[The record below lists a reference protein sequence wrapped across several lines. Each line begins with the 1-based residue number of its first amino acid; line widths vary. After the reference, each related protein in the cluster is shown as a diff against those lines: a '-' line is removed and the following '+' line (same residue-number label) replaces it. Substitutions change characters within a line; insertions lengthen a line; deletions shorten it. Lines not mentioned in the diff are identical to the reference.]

1 MLPEHTQSGFE
12 ADSWDWFEQQQAL
25 ARGTDPVQ
33 DPIQKI
39 PPLPGR
45 TTETAGRQVK

>member
-25 ARGTDPVQ
+25 VRGTDPVQ
-33 DPIQKI
+33 DPIQKLQPI
-39 PPLPGR
+39 DFPAPVGF
-45 TTETAGRQVK
+45 Q